1 MESKLDSPAKR
12 STAFSSSESPVS
24 PKIVIDDEEIENGNT
39 GGVVDIL
46 SKHNSSTSPRSIE
59 DRSSSRSSNN
69 IMSSALAAAA
79 ANGLP
84 PDFNMAAAFA
94 AAAGMAPGANPGQS
108 ISPNSAAAAAAALT
122 FGNFLHRPEF
132 NPMMPHPFMQH
143 PGMPFQLHQGVNR
156 FHLEIAA
163 YLQGGGHPQLSYPL
177 QIEDDGVVDKPEAEL
192 DEKHLWDSFSECVNE
207 MIITKSGR

>member
-12 STAFSSSESPVS
+12 STAFSSESPVS
-24 PKIVIDDEEIENGNT
+24 PKIVIDDEETENGNT

-46 SKHNSSTSPRSIE
+46 DKQHNSSTSPRSIE

-69 IMSSALAAAA
+69 IMSSALAAA
-79 ANGLP
+79 NGLP

-94 AAAGMAPGANPGQS
+94 AAAGMTPGVNSGQS
-108 ISPNSAAAAAAALT
+108 ISPSSAAAAAAALT